1 MYDGEA
7 ISTYMNSS
15 GCDMHDD
22 LEPPTTKKARLDTS
36 QKEQIKPSKKGYH
49 GWMVVSRRSE
59 IVDFNV
65 VRRLNFDDDQ
75 NVQVNEVEEKVGDG
89 INQCDNDNV
98 NAEVSGIE
106 ETTGYGVS
114 QSDIDS
120 VNVQVNGSE
129 EKVDNGINQCDN
141 DSVNQCHDD
150 EDLTKTA
157 VGAVGLPNGVGD
169 TELAHGEDDQTNA
182 VLEADHSPN
191 DTGDVEV
198 LLIPSLADQ
207 LMLLEQ
213 TQLHNGYDL
222 AQTAMD
228 AAHLPNCP
236 GDDQLPHE
244 EDGQTENAEE
254 ATNSFMNRKIKQE
267 PVTPPNEEETEPQQP
282 FVYTMHKQ
290 IKVEEP
296 DDYDYEN
303 MCYIRTEESTPSNA
317 HPETFRETVDPV
329 PNLAD
334 TVGLG
339 AFGPSMPMEPV
350 PGFGDG
356 APPTE
361 YQLYGRKR
369 SFSVEEL
376 KQLLVARADVE
387 PHDYKLAER
396 VFGLQFA
403 SAVEVEEVE
412 EEEEEEEENEEDENE
427 EPMWDLTQTIMIN

>member
-1 MYDGEA
+1 MAKSETAGMRNEKAGEQA
-7 ISTYMNSS
+7 AKCVSNQEAQDNEIEKKIGDDINQ
-15 GCDMHDD
+15 CDND
-22 LEPPTTKKARLDTS
+22 S
-36 QKEQIKPSKKGYH
+36 
-49 GWMVVSRRSE
+49 V
-59 IVDFNV
+59 
-65 VRRLNFDDDQ
+65 
-75 NVQVNEVEEKVGDG
+75 NVQVNEVEEKVEDG

-106 ETTGYGVS
+106 ETTGDGVS

-191 DTGDVEV
+191 DTGDVE
-198 LLIPSLADQ
+198 Q
-207 LMLLEQ
+207 LR
-213 TQLHNGYDL
+213 NGYDL

-236 GDDQLPHE
+236 GDDQMNHNEEHPITNTEENFDLTNGVGDLELPHE

-427 EPMWDLTQTIMIN
+427 EPMWGPF

>member
-1 MYDGEA
+1 MAKSETAGMRNEKAQDNEIEKKIGDD
-7 ISTYMNSS
+7 INQ
-15 GCDMHDD
+15 CDND
-22 LEPPTTKKARLDTS
+22 S
-36 QKEQIKPSKKGYH
+36 
-49 GWMVVSRRSE
+49 V
-59 IVDFNV
+59 
-65 VRRLNFDDDQ
+65 
-75 NVQVNEVEEKVGDG
+75 NVQVNEVEEKVEDG
-89 INQCDNDNV
+89 INQCDNDN
-98 NAEVSGIE
+98 
-106 ETTGYGVS
+106 
-114 QSDIDS
+114 

-213 TQLHNGYDL
+213 TQLRNGYDL

-236 GDDQLPHE
+236 GDDQ
-244 EDGQTENAEE
+244 
-254 ATNSFMNRKIKQE
+254 
-267 PVTPPNEEETEPQQP
+267 
-282 FVYTMHKQ
+282 
-290 IKVEEP
+290 VEEP

-427 EPMWDLTQTIMIN
+427 EPMWESKSSMVLLYQMYSKISSHHLDPPSIHLKNI